1 MDVFVK
7 RKDVDKSKI
16 YVSGLSMGGLGTFS
30 ILNARPEM
38 FAAAT
43 PICGDGDPSSV
54 QNFAKKVALWIFH
67 GSADKVVLP
76 QQSLNMANAILDSGG
91 NPRITIYE
99 NIGHNS
105 WDTAFAEKDFL
116 KWIHSKTKNK

>member
-1 MDVFVK
+1 M
-7 RKDVDKSKI
+7 
-16 YVSGLSMGGLGTFS
+16 
-30 ILNARPEM
+30 
-38 FAAAT
+38 
-43 PICGDGDPSSV
+43 
-54 QNFAKKVALWIFH
+54 WIFH

-76 QQSLNMANAILDSGG
+76 QQSLKMANAILNAGG
-91 NPRITIYE
+91 NPKITIYE